1 MTCFASECLKRPSP
15 CEGRPRIYLKHI
27 LRCIARIEEY
37 TAGGRESFF
46 ASHLIQDGVIRNL
59 QTLAESSQH
68 LREAVRASQPS
79 VDWKGLAG
87 FRNVLV
93 HDYLGIDLE
102 LVYRAVDQD
111 VPKLKVASGAALLAL
126 DHPEVEARGRIT
138 RRCTRRRPPTLGR
151 IHAYPTHT

>member
-1 MTCFASECLKRPSP
+1 M
-15 CEGRPRIYLKHI
+15 
-27 LRCIARIEEY
+27 RCIARIEEY

-68 LREAVRASQPS
+68 VSDAVKASQPS

-87 FRNVLV
+87 FRSVLV
-93 HDYLGIDLE
+93 HDYLGIDLK

-111 VPKLKVASGAALLAL
+111 VPKLKVACQVALPAL
-126 DHPEVEARGRIT
+126 GHPE
-138 RRCTRRRPPTLGR
+138 
-151 IHAYPTHT
+151 

>member
-1 MTCFASECLKRPSP
+1 VKDDRV
-15 CEGRPRIYLKHI
+15 YLKHI

-37 TAGGRESFF
+37 TAGGRQSFF

-68 LREAVRASQPS
+68 LSEGVKASQSS
-79 VDWKGLAG
+79 VDWKGLVG

-102 LVYRAVDQD
+102 LVYRAVEQD
-111 VPKLKVASGAALLAL
+111 VP
-126 DHPEVEARGRIT
+126 RG
-138 RRCTRRRPPTLGR
+138 
-151 IHAYPTHT
+151 